1 MSRMTTNLW
10 FDTEALEA
18 AEHYVAIIPG
28 SRIGDV
34 SRYGDGAPRPA
45 GTVLAVAFELDGQ
58 PYLAL
63 NGGPEYRFTEAISLV
78 VSCDNQEEVD
88 HCWAALV
95 DGGEPGQCGWLKD
108 RYGLSWQ
115 VVPDGLGAVLGDPD
129 PERAGRAMQA
139 MLGMQKLD
147 IAELRA
153 AAAVSSTD
161 GASVSCGAPGAAPV
175 RDDERMA
182 R

>member
-1 MSRMTTNLW
+1 MSRITTNLW

-18 AEHYVAIIPG
+18 AEHYVAIFPD
-28 SRIGDV
+28 SRITDV

-45 GTVLAVAFELDGQ
+45 GTVLTVAFELDGQ

-63 NGGPEYRFTEAISLV
+63 NGGPEFRFTEAISLV
-78 VSCDNQEEVD
+78 VKCANQDEVD
-88 HCWAALV
+88 HYWAALV
-95 DGGEPGQCGWLKD
+95 DGGEPGRCGWLKD

-115 VVPDGLGAVLGDPD
+115 IVPDGMGEVMGDPD

-147 IAELRA
+147 IAALRA
-153 AAAVSSTD
+153 AAGLTSSD
-161 GASVSCGAPGAAPV
+161 PAPV
-175 RDDERMA
+175 
-182 R
+182 

>member
-1 MSRMTTNLW
+1 MSRITTNLW

-18 AEHYVAIIPG
+18 AEHYVAIFPD
-28 SRIGDV
+28 SRITDV

-45 GTVLAVAFELDGQ
+45 GSVLIVAFELDGQ

-63 NGGPEYRFTEAISLV
+63 NGGPEFRFTEAISLV
-78 VSCDNQEEVD
+78 VNCADQDEVD
-88 HCWAALV
+88 HYWAALV

-115 VVPDGLGAVLGDPD
+115 IVPDGMGEVMGDPD
-129 PERAGRAMQA
+129 PARAGRAMQA

-147 IAELRA
+147 IAALRA
-153 AAAVSSTD
+153 AAGVSSSD
-161 GASVSCGAPGAAPV
+161 SASV
-175 RDDERMA
+175 
-182 R
+182 

>member
-1 MSRMTTNLW
+1 MSRITTNLW

-18 AEHYVAIIPG
+18 AEHYVAIFPD
-28 SRIGDV
+28 SRITDV

-45 GTVLAVAFELDGQ
+45 GTVLIVAFELDGQ

-63 NGGPEYRFTEAISLV
+63 NGGPEFRFTEAISLV
-78 VSCDNQEEVD
+78 VNCADQDEVD
-88 HCWAALV
+88 HYWAALV

-115 VVPDGLGAVLGDPD
+115 IVPDGMGEVMGDPD
-129 PERAGRAMQA
+129 PARAGRAMQA

-147 IAELRA
+147 IAALRA
-153 AAAVSSTD
+153 AAAVSSSD
-161 GASVSCGAPGAAPV
+161 SASV
-175 RDDERMA
+175 
-182 R
+182 